1 LPWVSPLL
9 DASLLGHWE
18 AVILAEA
25 QAQTERAAELIGFGR

>member
-1 LPWVSPLL
+1 VIELGIGPE
-9 DASLLGHWE
+9 SL